1 VQDAD
6 LGYGARGEFAVR
18 PAELAD
24 EKIRGTG
31 DGEELPG

>member
-1 VQDAD
+1 MGRAANSPCD
-6 LGYGARGEFAVR
+6 LPEF
-18 PAELAD
+18 AD